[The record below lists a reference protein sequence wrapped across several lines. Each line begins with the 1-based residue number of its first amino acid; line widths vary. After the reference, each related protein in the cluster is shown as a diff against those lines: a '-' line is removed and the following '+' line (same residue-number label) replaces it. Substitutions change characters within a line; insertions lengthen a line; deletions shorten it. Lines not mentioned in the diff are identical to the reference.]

1 MTDDF
6 DQLQDN
12 PNTANH
18 RLEYQA
24 EHQGQIEGRC
34 QVECLI
40 QVGSQDQDQGQDQE
54 HPPSTIDIIYQL
66 QPEISTYIKMMLLIP
81 YLNKY
86 AILTQWRIQDGAFGA
101 NAPPPPPP
109 SGGASHTSTKLCQAK
124 ISS

>member
-6 DQLQDN
+6 DQLQAN

-24 EHQGQIEGRC
+24 EHQGQIEGQC

-40 QVGSQDQDQGQDQE
+40 QVGSQNQDQGQDQE

-66 QPEISTYIKMMLLIP
+66 QPEMSTYIKMMLLIP

-86 AILTQWRIQDGAFGA
+86 AILTPDQRFHLNSAHK
-101 NAPPPPPP
+101 PP
-109 SGGASHTSTKLCQAK
+109 GKKVIYLLHYLEG
-124 ISS
+124 